1 MKKLFLSILVICSLL
16 GGNAYAETQKELI
29 NKIGILEDLNENL
42 IALNKGQK
50 GEQKNRCNR
59 PPLKNIN
66 FNVVM
71 TEDGKKWG
79 CLSGDCTNGEGEFRD
94 SIDFYYIGNF
104 KFGRLDGKG
113 VIKTKIFPSTGKRT
127 IITGNFINGCAQGK
141 GQIQSYKGKTYNGSF
156 IDFKFYPEK

>member
-1 MKKLFLSILVICSLL
+1 MKKLLGIIILGLLLS
-16 GGNAYAETQKELI
+16 GNVYAETEKELK
-29 NKIGILEDLNENL
+29 NKIGILEDTNENL

-94 SIDFYYIGNF
+94 SQDFYYIGNF
-104 KFGRLDGKG
+104 KFGRLDGEG
-113 VIKTKIFPSTGKRT
+113 VIKTRVFSSTGKRT

-156 IDFKFYPEK
+156 IDFKFSPEK